1 MPRTNNAAEAFH
13 SKLDG
18 RLQTCASN
26 IYKIIELLRKTQLN
40 TEQKMKGINDGTEEP
55 PEQKTHFLIK
65 EEKLKKIIL
74 SFDTR
79 LAEMPHNL
87 DRARVDFLKAV
98 AQYLGNPK

>member
-65 EEKLKKIIL
+65 EEKLKKII
-74 SFDTR
+74 DR
-79 LAEMPHNL
+79 NPQNVARRMHVHGNLAI
-87 DRARVDFLKAV
+87 K
-98 AQYLGNPK
+98 K